1 MSAAVTIVIPHHRAE
16 VLRDC
21 LRSLFSCSGPS
32 PRVIIVDDGPDAP
45 SIQRASKEFPRIEVL
60 RNQRNLGFSASCNRG
75 LEAVRTRYAVLLN
88 DDTRV
93 TADWLDPL
101 VAAADA
107 DPSIA
112 ACQPKLLSAG
122 QPGRLDDGGGA
133 GGYID
138 RLGFPFCRG
147 RVLYHLERDRGQYD
161 RQVPLFWA
169 CGSAMLLRL
178 EAVRR
183 VGFLDPE
190 YYMHMEEID
199 LCWRLHLAGYR
210 VMAVPSSVVYHH
222 SGRSLQAATF
232 RRAYLKH
239 RNNLVMVCKNLGAG
253 SLLRVLPLRCC
264 LEVLASLGYLLKR
277 QWRQVPAP
285 VAALL
290 WCLTHPLNLRR
301 RRRQSRSL
309 LQRGAAPV
317 DDGVY
322 QGSILYQYF
331 VRGVRKA
338 SALMP
343 EEGAS

>member
-16 VLRDC
+16 TLRDC
-21 LRSLFSCSGPS
+21 LRALFACSGLPL
-32 PRVIIVDDGPDAP
+32 RVIVVDDGPDAP
-45 SIQRASKEFPRIEVL
+45 SIQRARKEFPQIEVL
-60 RNQRNLGFSASCNRG
+60 RNDRNLGFSASCNRG
-75 LEAVRTRYAVLLN
+75 LEAVRTPYAVLLN

-93 TADWLDPL
+93 TAGWLGPLIATAESDP
-101 VAAADA
+101 AT
-107 DPSIA
+107 A

-122 QPGRLDDGGGA
+122 QPGRLDDGGAA

-147 RVLYHLERDRGQYD
+147 RILFHLERDLGQYD

-169 CGSAMLLRL
+169 CGSAMFLRL

-183 VGFLDPE
+183 IGYLDPE

-222 SGRSLQAATF
+222 SGRSLPAASY

-239 RNNLVMVCKNLGAG
+239 RNNLVMVCKNQSAG
-253 SLLRVLPLRCC
+253 SILRILPLRCF
-264 LEVLASLGYLLKR
+264 LEVAASLGYLLR
-277 QWRQVPAP
+277 REWRQVPAP
-285 VAALL
+285 AAALL
-290 WCLTHPLNLRR
+290 WCLTHPFNLRR
-301 RRRQSRSL
+301 RRRQSQSL
-309 LQRGAAPV
+309 RRRGAASI

-322 QGSILYQYF
+322 EGSILYQYF
-331 VRGVRKA
+331 VRGVRTA

-343 EEGAS
+343 EEGAP